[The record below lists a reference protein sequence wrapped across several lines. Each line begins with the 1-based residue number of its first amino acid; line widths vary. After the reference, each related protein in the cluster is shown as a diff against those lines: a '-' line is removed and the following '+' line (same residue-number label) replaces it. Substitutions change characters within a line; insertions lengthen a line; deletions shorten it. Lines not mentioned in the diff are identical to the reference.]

1 MAQRIHSCGKAGS
14 WAFSFTPSSPDGSGG
29 GSPSP
34 GPQWKFCCP
43 DSQMRLALAGPLPST
58 PSATWGREV
67 AWPICAT
74 FPQSSKAKGLL

>member
-1 MAQRIHSCGKAGS
+1 MRQGRELGSASHPVPLMAAV
-14 WAFSFTPSSPDGSGG
+14 GG
-29 GSPSP
+29 GPSP
-34 GPQWKFCCP
+34 GPEWKFCCP

-58 PSATWGREV
+58 PSATRGREV